1 MADTTTPNYGLT
13 KPEVGASEDTWGT
26 KINTN
31 LNLIDT
37 QMKVSDTRSA
47 ANTTVANA
55 ALPKAGGTM
64 TGDTAHGDNVKSKY
78 GTGNDLEIYHD
89 GGHSRIKD
97 VGTGNLVLAAST
109 SVNIDGAN
117 GTNIAHFY
125 ESGVSRFYGN
135 VGIGVVPEAWGGNF
149 IASQIGDGA
158 ALMGR
163 STDEY
168 AGFASNAYYD
178 SVNDRWEYIGS
189 NGTEKATLYEKVNGT
204 HSFYVA
210 PSGTADTAI
219 SWNTAM
225 TIDNSGRVG
234 IGTSSPNS
242 VLDVRKN
249 SPDGG
254 RVASFGSNGTR
265 GTAVATGISN
275 TISLCRTYIT
285 VQPNTT
291 TNLVDGYGGSHVMM
305 VLSPASGVAD
315 VQYTIV
321 ATHAWSSALVL
332 FSQTYGSNAATFT
345 FSASAGV
352 LRVSHNHSGAI
363 EFAIACLV
371 SPNPSAG

>member
-1 MADTTTPNYGLT
+1 MY
-13 KPEVGASEDTWGT
+13 
-26 KINTN
+26 
-31 LNLIDT
+31 
-37 QMKVSDTRSA
+37 
-47 ANTTVANA
+47 
-55 ALPKAGGTM
+55 
-64 TGDTAHGDNVKSKY
+64 
-78 GTGNDLEIYHD
+78 
-89 GGHSRIKD
+89 
-97 VGTGNLVLAAST
+97 
-109 SVNIDGAN
+109 
-117 GTNIAHFY
+117 
-125 ESGVSRFYGN
+125 
-135 VGIGVVPEAWGGNF
+135 
-149 IASQIGDGA
+149 GDGA
-158 ALMGR
+158 GNLESLYIR
-163 STDEY
+163 
-168 AGFASNAYYD
+168 SNA
-178 SVNDRWEYIGS
+178 
-189 NGTEKATLYEKVNGT
+189 GTMLQANQATGDI
-204 HSFYVA
+204 SFYEDT
-210 PSGTADTAI
+210 GTTPKFFWDASAE
-219 SWNTAM
+219 SL
-225 TIDNSGRVG
+225 G

-249 SPDGG
+249 SPSGG